1 LLKNYLWVGSTHNCC
16 YKVVWDQCYAKEKKG
31 RLRLVDLI
39 EQMDALLSEWVL
51 HALEHGDSNLQEFQ
65 KMSLKKLLTSQKWQM
80 VT

>member
-1 LLKNYLWVGSTHNCC
+1 MQRK
-16 YKVVWDQCYAKEKKG
+16 KKG

-39 EQMDALLSEWVL
+39 EQMDALLSKWVL

-65 KMSLKKLLTSQKWQM
+65 KMSLKKLSTSQKQQM

>member
-1 LLKNYLWVGSTHNCC
+1 VLGINAMQRK
-16 YKVVWDQCYAKEKKG
+16 KKG

-39 EQMDALLSEWVL
+39 EQMDALLSKWVL

-65 KMSLKKLLTSQKWQM
+65 KMSLKKLSTSQKQQM